1 MSDFKKGITPTISI
15 AASNQACSFQLVNI
29 KTKEL
34 NILSS
39 IRKAAN
45 YLNCHYSSLKKNKKK
60 ALKTRI
66 FIKKPIES
74 LKIIKKFPRVGS
86 YFQYGLSN
94 LTLNIK
100 YI

>member
-45 YLNCHYSSLKKNKKK
+45 YLNCHYSSLKKTKKSLKNKNLYKKTYRITKNNKKIPPGWQ
-60 ALKTRI
+60 L
-66 FIKKPIES
+66 FPIW
-74 LKIIKKFPRVGS
+74 LI
-86 YFQYGLSN
+86 
-94 LTLNIK
+94 
-100 YI
+100 